1 MKKSKILILSRRDI
15 ITPRLVNKVVKIP
28 NGKTFQEILVTEAMV
43 GFKAGS
49 FSLTRSWFYF
59 KQKVKK

>member
-1 MKKSKILILSRRDI
+1 MRTNIRILSRREK
-15 ITPRLVNKVVKIP
+15 ITPRLVNKVVKIH
-28 NGKTFQEILVTEAMV
+28 NGKIFHEILVTEAMV